1 MIAQRDAIVITMRRA
16 AATVATT
23 STMKAN
29 RLTTTLP
36 LHGRSQPKGATRD
49 LPFKP
54 FDESSTLARRD
65 ISRGDGR
72 KVEDIDQ

>member
-1 MIAQRDAIVITMRRA
+1 MRRA
-16 AATVATT
+16 AATMATT

-29 RLTTTLP
+29 RLMTAFP
-36 LHGRSQPKGATRD
+36 LRGPSQQKGATRD

-65 ISRGDGR
+65 ISRGDER
-72 KVEDIDQ
+72 KVGDIGETFVR